1 MGTRPVAV
9 SYDGRYVAFQSSAN
23 DLVSGIGVTWDLNW
37 TQIADIP
44 TEELAALLGLLA
56 SHPDDYFGSVRATLS
71 TETTDGIEVYLCP
84 AGDTP
89 SYSDVS
95 SSAEVELNDV
105 QPGTYTAY
113 AFNPATY
120 HWAAGVSVTVGFGA
134 QASVALNVNQTG
146 AVVIPCREPGQ
157 SLDDITGTGT
167 GTVV

>member
-1 MGTRPVAV
+1 MVAKVSLLFTDDGEALGTAIEVQTNEGPLVVETNWLSVPIAIIDSPGYGDGAQQAV
-9 SYDGRYVAFQSSAN
+9 VHTRSGIAFRREMTEDAAQALAN

-89 SYSDVS
+89 S
-95 SSAEVELNDV
+95 
-105 QPGTYTAY
+105 
-113 AFNPATY
+113 
-120 HWAAGVSVTVGFGA
+120 
-134 QASVALNVNQTG
+134 
-146 AVVIPCREPGQ
+146 
-157 SLDDITGTGT
+157 
-167 GTVV
+167 